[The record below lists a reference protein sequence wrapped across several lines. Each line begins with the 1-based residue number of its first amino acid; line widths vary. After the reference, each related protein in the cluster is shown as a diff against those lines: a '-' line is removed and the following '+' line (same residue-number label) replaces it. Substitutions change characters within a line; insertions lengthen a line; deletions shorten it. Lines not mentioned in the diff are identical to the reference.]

1 MTGAAAVA
9 ATALTELFRH
19 DVESEQL
26 LLVFGSGDAG
36 DTALM
41 RAAFALP
48 MQAIMLMPRQPHS
61 YPPAEAEALRAL
73 VAGLAGAHRRVAA
86 VGAGSGGDAV
96 LRHAR
101 LFKVRLAVVAVRP
114 SQVAAGSE
122 DISATAHGIPP
133 DCDAFLLF
141 DRDHPAERRLAADI
155 AARASVV
162 PVPAP
167 GLAPGLNGESLLT
180 RPDTLAAVLD
190 MAGAR
195 VPRGS
200 RRRDMAA
207 WFRVRAHASIPYRL
221 ELARRLLDRGHA
233 GWSGRLSGVG
243 EAPFVALPQPTAAA
257 ASLAQVAALQAA
269 GSIRQALQVARQVV
283 RAAPTDA
290 AALVVLAGLLRQCGD
305 VAPAEA
311 VEALLAGPVRPA

>member
-1 MTGAAAVA
+1 MTRAAVVA
-9 ATALTELFRH
+9 ATALTELFHH
-19 DVESEQL
+19 DAESEQL

-36 DTALM
+36 DAALM

-48 MQAIMLMPRQPHS
+48 MQVIMLMPRQPHG

-86 VGAGSGGDAV
+86 VGAGPGGDAV

-101 LFKVRLAVVAVRP
+101 LFKARLAVAAVQLSQAAVA
-114 SQVAAGSE
+114 GE
-122 DISATAHGIPP
+122 DMSSTAHGIPP

-141 DRDHPAERRLAADI
+141 DRDHPAERRLAVDM

-167 GLAPGLNGESLLT
+167 GLNGESLLT
-180 RPDTLAAVLD
+180 APDTLAAVLD

-207 WFRVRAHASIPYRL
+207 WFRVRAHASIPYRA
-221 ELARRLLDRGHA
+221 ELARRLLDRGHG
-233 GWSGRLSGVG
+233 GWSARLSGVG
-243 EAPFVALPQPTAAA
+243 AAPPVALPQPTAAP
-257 ASLAQVAALQAA
+257 ASLDRVEALRAA
-269 GSIRQALQVARQVV
+269 GSIRQALQEVRQVV
-283 RAAPTDA
+283 RAAPTDTA
-290 AALVVLAGLLRQCGD
+290 TLAVLAGLLRQCGY

-311 VEALLAGPVRPA
+311 VEALLLARPAKPA